1 MSLASPLSATGGK
14 PKVDPAHLR
23 LPRGAGVCRTVT
35 APIGSETITFKAAD
49 AGRGNKTRC
58 S

>member
-14 PKVDPAHLR
+14 PKVDPAQLR
-23 LPRGAGVCRTVT
+23 LARQQEVCRTVT
-35 APIGSETITFKAAD
+35 APIGSETISFKAAD